1 MDRPPLRLL
10 HCADVHLT
18 YIRREESLETIAA
31 LAEAA
36 DASQADCLLIAGDLF
51 DSTNQPDEFVDD
63 VAEAVSAFGVPL
75 VAIPGNHDIQYSD
88 RDGDAFGSLF
98 AQLDGRATVLV
109 DGEGTWVVLNEGR
122 LQVWGRGMPEHTP
135 ENDPLAG
142 LPRVTADGS
151 WHVALA
157 HGYLMDRPN
166 GRSSPI
172 IPARHRAA
180 LQTFDYVA
188 LGHHHLATQLTFE
201 GTLITDSGSPTAG
214 TRRRTYAIVD
224 LAEGSVTSVIHQLD
238 LPQGPGRWGSRTP
251 LLGLP

>member
-1 MDRPPLRLL
+1 MERPPLRLL

-18 YIRREESLETIAA
+18 YMRREESLETIAG
-31 LAEAA
+31 LARAA
-36 DASQADCLLIAGDLF
+36 EESQADCLLIAGDLF
-51 DSTNQPDEFVDD
+51 DSTNQPTEFIDD
-63 VAEAVSAFGVPL
+63 VAEAMSTFRLPL
-75 VAIPGNHDIQYSD
+75 AAIPGNHDIQYSD
-88 RDGDAFGSLF
+88 HDTDAFGSLF
-98 AQLDGRATVLV
+98 AQLDGRATTFV
-109 DGEGTWVVLNEGR
+109 GTEGTSVLLNDGR

-135 ENDPLAG
+135 ENDPLTG
-142 LPRVTADGS
+142 LPRVERDGS

-172 IPARHRAA
+172 IPARHREAIES
-180 LQTFDYVA
+180 FDYLA
-188 LGHHHLATQLTFE
+188 LGHHHLATQLNFE

-224 LAEGSVTSVIHQLD
+224 LGEGSVTSVIHELD
-238 LPQGPGRWGSRTP
+238 LPQGPGRWGGPTR